1 MNIGNL
7 IGSFIVVVVG
17 LILAPMVGSYIATA
31 KADANLSAI
40 SGLSTLLDL
49 VPFMWVI
56 AIIGVAVALG
66 YKAFKS

>member
-1 MNIGNL
+1 MSRKMIKNIEAKTL
-7 IGSFIVVVVG
+7 
-17 LILAPMVGSYIATA
+17 TA

-66 YKAFKS
+66 YKAFKD